1 MSYKSKTTFKTE
13 NTAAFTTGTNKW
25 TGQEVQNTFAN
36 VADSV
41 PWIDQKVTMAALNY
55 DCSLSSL
62 QEKTLTVNSTLT
74 ISNPVAGMV
83 YTLIKK
89 GAYTLNL
96 PVGKFS
102 ASGSVTGTGTTI
114 ITFLFDGADYY
125 FNFATYTVI

>member
-1 MSYKSKTTFKTE
+1 MSYKSKTSFKSE
-13 NTAAFTTGTNKW
+13 NTAYFTVGTNKW
-25 TGQEVQNTFAN
+25 SGQEVQNSFAN

-41 PWIDQKVTMAALNY
+41 MWVDQKVTMAALNF
-55 DCSLSSL
+55 DCSLSAL

-96 PVGKFS
+96 PVGKYS
-102 ASGSVTGTGTTI
+102 ASGSVTGTGTTV